1 MARDSHAYVDI
12 KRANRNRIYNT
23 IREKGSV
30 SRQDLVYDLKLS
42 LPTITQNL
50 TDMLEEGLLC
60 ESGSFGH
67 TGGRRARA
75 YSVVPDAKAAIGL
88 DITRNHIS
96 VVVVNLTGEI
106 TLHRRVVCPFA
117 NEDGY
122 FRKLG
127 SMVEEAVKE
136 KGMKEDQILGVGIA
150 VPGLITEDHQRIFF
164 GKILNF
170 TGLTLQDFARYI
182 PYPCKLFN
190 DADAAGFA
198 ETCRNHELNNFFY
211 ISLSNNVGGS
221 VLINRQVYKG
231 EGPRSGEVG
240 HMTIVPDGRPCY
252 CGKKGCFETYC
263 NASILSG
270 ETGGDLELFFE
281 KLHGGDAHIKEV
293 FNEYLHCLSIAVN
306 NVRMLFDCK
315 VILGGYVGAYLE
327 DYMDELKKLAAARNT
342 FEDNADYLL
351 PCSYKKEALAAG
363 AALSYITG
371 FLQEI

>member
-1 MARDSHAYVDI
+1 MPRDSHAYVDI
-12 KRANRNRIYNT
+12 KKANRNRIYNT

-75 YSVVPDAKAAIGL
+75 YSVVSDARVSIGL

-96 VVVVNLTGEI
+96 VVVVNLAGEI

-117 NEDGY
+117 NEDSY

-127 SMVEEAVKE
+127 SMAEEAVRE
-136 KGMKEDQILGVGIA
+136 KGMKEEQILGVGIA

-198 ETCRNHELNNFFY
+198 ETCRNRELNNFFY

-240 HMTIVPDGRPCY
+240 HMTVVPDGRPCY

-270 ETGGDLELFFE
+270 ETGGDLELFFK
-281 KLHGGDAHIKEV
+281 KLQAGDAHLKEI
-293 FNEYLHCLSIAVN
+293 FDEYLHYLSIAVN

-315 VILGGYVGAYLE
+315 VILGGYVGAYME

-363 AALSYITG
+363 AALSYITE